1 MFGTLL
7 MLLLVG
13 GVVGGATANQPAASP
28 DAEILKKAG
37 LKTDGASLLAFFR
50 KRSLPE
56 DERATVAK
64 LVRQLGSVIYSD
76 RDDAAAELIQR
87 GPAVGELVRAALVD
101 HDLEIVRRAER
112 CLAVIR
118 ENDVAGGVPAA
129 AMRELAL
136 RKPAG
141 AVSAAIAFLPFAD
154 NDQLADEARV
164 LLARLAKSAD
174 GKADPLLVAALT
186 DRSPVRRAAAG
197 QALARAGLAAHRA
210 DVRKLLGDP
219 DAEVRFRVAQA
230 LAYAGDTSAVTVL
243 VDSLPDLSLS
253 LAWQAE
259 DFLLHLA
266 GPITPPAVSMG
277 NDPATRRQCRDGWLT
292 WWKDH
297 AAQVD
302 LAKLEA
308 PTKLKGYTLIVLLDE
323 SRVIELGPNNQQRW
337 SIDNLSFPLDAQ
349 LIGENRVLV
358 AEYYGNRV
366 TERDLKGTIVWQK
379 DVIGPQVAQRLPN
392 GHTFVVTDKIL
403 FEFDKDGKQT
413 LRIDMTGDNKR
424 VLKAMKLPNG
434 EIACLTNDARVSRL
448 DTTGKELH
456 GFDVSL
462 GTRLFGG
469 RLHMLSNGRVLVPHN
484 AENKVVEYDGQGKVV
499 WEVEVRS
506 PVVAT
511 RLPNGNT
518 LVTSMD
524 AGIGAVEFDRAGNQV
539 WQYTSE
545 KPNSRVTRAIRR

>member
-28 DAEILKKAG
+28 DADILKKAG

-112 CLAVIR
+112 CLAIIR

-141 AVSAAIAFLPFAD
+141 AVAAAIAFLPFAD
-154 NDQLADEARV
+154 NDQLADEARL
-164 LLARLAKSAD
+164 LLARLAKRAD

-230 LAYAGDTSAVTVL
+230 LAYAGDASAVTVL
-243 VDSLPDLSLS
+243 VDSLPDLSLP

-266 GPITPPAVSMG
+266 GSITPPTVSMG
-277 NDPATRRQCRDGWLT
+277 NDPATRRKCRDGWLI

-308 PTKLKGYTLIVLLDE
+308 PTKLKGYTLVVLLDE

-349 LIGENRVLV
+349 LIGDARVLV
-358 AEYYGNRV
+358 AEYYANRV

-379 DVIGPQVAQRLPN
+379 DVVGPQVAQRLPN

-413 LRIDMTGDNKR
+413 LRIDMAGDNKR
-424 VLKAMKLPNG
+424 ILKAMKLPNG

-448 DTTGKELH
+448 DATGKELH

-462 GTRLFGG
+462 GMRLFGG

-539 WQYTSE
+539 WQYSSE